1 MMKKA
6 NNNNPWTREDEW
18 EHPHSV
24 MEWWCLISFL
34 KSIEDKKRWSSKIS
48 FCEWC
53 KDKKE
58 IGSIIN
64 FDLFD
69 QDEEKHFIYYLR
81 NDSTKL
87 KTVKDSFYISY
98 DDSYMKGKYPN
109 YELYINDK
117 KNNIKVNITFTAEA
131 LPRWIAQDVTSGQLP
146 LGLGYYK
153 YGFIP
158 KCKISGTIEINKK
171 TYNIGG
177 MGYYEHVWGDIW
189 FDNPLSGY
197 FGLKK
202 TISIYLKLINWW
214 LQNIK
219 LSIPKSIMFSTENNP
234 FGYDWTWALLDNGW
248 AIYYGNIMFFIMEGP
263 AAGTLILTKDGK
275 KYEEFNNIHFWYNK
289 TRYSK
294 EYDFYYPSDL
304 ELIAIKGNEKLNLRF
319 IMTNDTRQYLA
330 RFSSGAFWRGFII
343 CESPGVVEGSYSDGI
358 KDTKLAGICKMEPQ
372 RQISVMGHNSLKID
386 ILKPPSGVG
395 VSFDLDSN
403 FLRKKMFA
411 KIQLSPKPK
420 IKFNL
425 KKIANLGVD
434 KK

>member
-117 KNNIKVNITFTAEA
+117 KNNIKVNITFTAFQSAKFLE
-131 LPRWIAQDVTSGQLP
+131 Q
-146 LGLGYYK
+146 
-153 YGFIP
+153 
-158 KCKISGTIEINKK
+158 
-171 TYNIGG
+171 
-177 MGYYEHVWGDIW
+177 
-189 FDNPLSGY
+189 
-197 FGLKK
+197 
-202 TISIYLKLINWW
+202 LKLIK
-214 LQNIK
+214 K
-219 LSIPKSIMFSTENNP
+219 LIILEVWGIMSMYGGTS
-234 FGYDWTWALLDNGW
+234 GLTILYQVTLD
-248 AIYYGNIMFFIMEGP
+248 
-263 AAGTLILTKDGK
+263 
-275 KYEEFNNIHFWYNK
+275 
-289 TRYSK
+289 
-294 EYDFYYPSDL
+294 
-304 ELIAIKGNEKLNLRF
+304 
-319 IMTNDTRQYLA
+319 
-330 RFSSGAFWRGFII
+330 
-343 CESPGVVEGSYSDGI
+343 
-358 KDTKLAGICKMEPQ
+358 
-372 RQISVMGHNSLKID
+372 
-386 ILKPPSGVG
+386 
-395 VSFDLDSN
+395 
-403 FLRKKMFA
+403 
-411 KIQLSPKPK
+411 
-420 IKFNL
+420 L
-425 KKIANLGVD
+425 KKLYLFI
-434 KK
+434 